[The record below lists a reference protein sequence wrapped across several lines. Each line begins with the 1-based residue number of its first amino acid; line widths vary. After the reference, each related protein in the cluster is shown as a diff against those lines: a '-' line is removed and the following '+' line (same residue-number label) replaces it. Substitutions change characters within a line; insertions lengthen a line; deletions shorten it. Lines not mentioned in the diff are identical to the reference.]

1 MTAIARIGTELIA
14 IEERRVRAGWILSV
28 ASAAILVGGVFVAD
42 RTPWDSSVAAQ
53 GVVVAPSRIQAIGS
67 AEGGLVSRVLV
78 RPSDRVEAGQ
88 PLIELDS
95 SLPAADVE
103 RLSYAADAARADAL
117 RLEAE
122 MSGKEPVFDGVPDGI
137 ARSARAAWEV
147 RSARRRDELAAKE
160 AEAAAQT
167 APLAAYRQ
175 SLDAGLSV
183 LRRLEEGAAMGVI
196 PRNRA
201 DDQRRQVEDLRGR
214 LAKGESDAKAASLQ
228 LSALR
233 GAQMEA
239 ASKDLAE
246 ARGRLHEAEQQLR
259 KAREQD
265 RRTVLRSPVTG
276 RIRTLAAAGP
286 GLAVKPGEQLA
297 EVVEEGGELRV
308 EARVAAADRGHLKV
322 GEAVRIVLAGDDGSH
337 EGVEGRLLSVAPDS
351 QADSSG
357 RRTFAVEASIGPNS
371 FPGRAGGPSYQLSGG
386 VEVLVFQTYGERS
399 LLRYLAGPLLG
410 QVALWN
416 EGR

>member
-14 IEERRVRAGWILSV
+14 IEEKRVRAGWILSV
-28 ASAAILVGGVFVAD
+28 ASAAILAGGIVAAD
-42 RTPWDSSVAAQ
+42 HTPWDASATAQ
-53 GVVVAPSRIQAIGS
+53 GVVVAPSRVQAVGS

-88 PLIELDS
+88 PILELDS

-103 RLSYAADAARADAL
+103 RLSYASDAARADVL

-122 MSGKEPVFDGVPDGI
+122 MAGKEPLLDGLPDGI
-137 ARSARAAWEV
+137 ARSARAAWEL
-147 RSARRRDELAAKE
+147 RASRRRDELAAKE
-160 AEAAAQT
+160 AETAAQT

-183 LRRLEEGAAMGVI
+183 LRRLEEGASMGVI

-214 LAKGESDAKAASLQ
+214 LAKGESDAKAAALQ
-228 LSALR
+228 LSVLR
-233 GAQMEA
+233 SAQMEA

-246 ARGRLHEAEQQLR
+246 ARGRFHEAEQQLR

-265 RRTVLRSPVTG
+265 RRTVLRSPVSG
-276 RIRTLAAAGP
+276 RIKTLAAAGP

-297 EVVEEGGELRV
+297 EIVEEGGELRV
-308 EARVAAADRGHLKV
+308 EARVAASERGHLKV
-322 GEAVRIVLAGDDGSH
+322 GGPVRIVLAGDDGSH
-337 EGVEGRLLSVAPDS
+337 EGIEGRLLSIAPDS
-351 QADSSG
+351 QADQTG
-357 RRTFAVEASIGPNS
+357 RRTFAVEASIGPTS
-371 FPGRAGGPSYQLSGG
+371 FPGRAGGPSYPLSSG

-399 LLRYLAGPLLG
+399 LLGFLAGPLLG
-410 QVALWN
+410 QKALWN